1 MSLSQKEFLRRY
13 HYYRTKSEEEAR
25 AEADKVNKEGI
36 ENDKA
41 VAINFGDLGW
51 ALMLESAATFALN
64 SELIPPQEIK

>member
-1 MSLSQKEFLRRY
+1 MSFSQKEFQRKY
-13 HYYRTKSEEEAR
+13 HYYKTMSEEEAK

-51 ALMLESAATFALN
+51 ALMLESAAKFAEE
-64 SELIPPQEIK
+64 SGIIPPQEKE